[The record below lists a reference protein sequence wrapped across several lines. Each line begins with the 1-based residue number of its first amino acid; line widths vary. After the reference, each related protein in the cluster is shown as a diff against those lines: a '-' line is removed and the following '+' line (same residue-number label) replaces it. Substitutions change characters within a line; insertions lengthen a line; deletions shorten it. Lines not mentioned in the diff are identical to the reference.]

1 MTGGG
6 VMDELA
12 AVCAPTAAVRAVT
25 VRGTA
30 FAFGAA
36 LFVVPAPRG
45 AS

>member
-12 AVCAPTAAVRAVT
+12 AVCAPTTAVRAVT
-25 VRGTA
+25 VSGTA
-30 FAFGAA
+30 LAVFDA
-36 LFVVPAPRG
+36 LAEPAPRG